1 MNINFRGPEGGN
13 LPDDLFIQH
22 CTVLTPFEVLP
33 DSFIHMRGGKIARLE
48 PYREQTLPLDS
59 PVIDA
64 TGLFATP
71 GWIDIQVNGG
81 YGLDFTQNPD
91 SIWEV
96 ATRLAPTGTT
106 SFLPTVVTS
115 PLETVS
121 RAMQVVKAGPPRGWK
136 GAHPL
141 GIHAEGP
148 FLNPG
153 KKGAHDPAHMHHPE
167 PGLMENWTFKDG
179 MLLVTLAPELPGGME
194 AVRFLR
200 AQGVSVS
207 IGHSMATYEEA
218 QEAFAAGVSSVTH
231 LYNAMPALNHR
242 DPGLAAAALLNPDVR
257 VGLIADGV
265 HSHPAMLQLAWKLKG
280 ASGICLVTDAM
291 AAQGMPPS
299 TYHLGDFDVYVDE
312 TSARLQDGTL
322 AGSILTQ
329 GQALR
334 NIMHWCGASLLEVVP
349 ALTSTPAALLGL
361 HGKGVLALGADADL
375 VLVTAAGEVK
385 TVIVDGKMIKK

>member
-1 MNINFRGPEGGN
+1 MNSNFRGVEGEN
-13 LPDDLFIQH
+13 MPDDLFIQR
-22 CTVLTPFEVLP
+22 CTVLTPFEVFP
-33 DSFIHMRGGKIARLE
+33 DSFIHLRGGKIARLE
-48 PYREQTLPLDS
+48 PYREQTLPLGS
-59 PVIDA
+59 QVIDA
-64 TGLFATP
+64 AGLFATP

-81 YGLDFTQNPD
+81 YGLDFTQNPA

-96 ATRLAPTGTT
+96 ASRLAHTGTT
-106 SFLPTVVTS
+106 SFLPTIITS

-121 RAMQVVKAGPPRGWK
+121 RALEVVKGGPPRGWK

-153 KKGAHDPAHMHHPE
+153 KKGAHNPSHMRLPE

-179 MLLVTLAPELPGGME
+179 MRLVTLAPELPGGME

-207 IGHSMATYEEA
+207 IGHSLAIYEEA
-218 QEAFAAGVSSVTH
+218 LEAFAAGVSSVTH
-231 LYNAMPALNHR
+231 LYNAMPQLKHR
-242 DPGLAAAALLNPDVR
+242 DPGLAAAALLNSDVR

-265 HSHPAMLQLAWKLKG
+265 HCHPAMLQLAWKLKG

-291 AAQGMPPS
+291 AAQGMPPG
-299 TYHLGDFDVYVDE
+299 TYRLGDFDVHVDQN
-312 TSARLQDGTL
+312 SARLQDGTL

-329 GQALR
+329 AQALR
-334 NIMHWCGASLLEVVP
+334 NIMHWCGASLIEVIP

-361 HGKGVLALGADADL
+361 HGKGLLALGADADL
-375 VLVTAAGEVK
+375 VLVTPEGEVK
-385 TVIVDGKMIKK
+385 TVFVDGKVIRK